1 MEFTIFRIFILNTC
15 QWLMVSTSVFDSCD
29 RRKSFPGKAKF
40 IYSPFRSD

>member
-1 MEFTIFRIFILNTC
+1 MEFTVFRIFILHAC
-15 QWLMVSTSVFDSCD
+15 KWLMVSTSAFDSCD